1 MKILHI
7 GKYYPPY
14 LGGMEKVTFD
24 LVKGL
29 NEKGIQTDVLCFNTK
44 NQTQIEQKKYKIIR
58 AAVFVTLFSTPFSLA
73 IYKQLKKIHKEYDL
87 IHLRLPNPTAT
98 LALQM
103 LGYKSKLVLHWH
115 LDIVKQKLLKVFYK
129 PFQNS
134 LLKSADAIIVTSQTY
149 LDHSRDLEKHVHKC
163 VVIPIGINQ
172 DHLRENPAF
181 REKLENQYVGKK
193 LVFSMGRLI
202 YYKGFE
208 YLIEA
213 AKYLNEGYKIVI
225 GGKGPLEKKLRE
237 TIDSNNLGKKVE
249 LIGKIPQEELW
260 EYYRRADVFCLP
272 SVQRSEAFGIV
283 LVEAMS
289 AGCPLVTTKIGSGTS
304 WINQEGVTGFAVS
317 PRNPKKLA
325 EAIENI
331 AGNEE
336 LTTAFS
342 KNAIQRYNTEF
353 RLPFMID
360 RTVDLYKKLLKK
372 DFHKFANSGKNT
384 NNTTQSFFGSK
395 SH

>member
-1 MKILHI
+1 M
-7 GKYYPPY
+7 
-14 LGGMEKVTFD
+14 
-24 LVKGL
+24 
-29 NEKGIQTDVLCFNTK
+29 
-44 NQTQIEQKKYKIIR
+44 
-58 AAVFVTLFSTPFSLA
+58 
-73 IYKQLKKIHKEYDL
+73 
-87 IHLRLPNPTAT
+87 
-98 LALQM
+98 
-103 LGYKSKLVLHWH
+103 
-115 LDIVKQKLLKVFYK
+115 
-129 PFQNS
+129 
-134 LLKSADAIIVTSQTY
+134 
-149 LDHSRDLEKHVHKC
+149 
-163 VVIPIGINQ
+163 
-172 DHLRENPAF
+172 
-181 REKLENQYVGKK
+181 
-193 LVFSMGRLI
+193 
-202 YYKGFE
+202 
-208 YLIEA
+208 IEA

>member
-1 MKILHI
+1 MRVLHI

-24 LVKGL
+24 LVEGL
-29 NEKGIQTDVLCFNTK
+29 NQKEVQTDVLCFNTE
-44 NQTQIEQKKYKIIR
+44 NQTKIEEDKYKIIR
-58 AAVFVTLFSTPFSLA
+58 ISVFATLFSTPFSFS
-73 IYKQLKKIHKEYDL
+73 IFSQLKKIHRKYDL
-87 IHLRLPNPTAT
+87 VHLHLPNPTAA
-98 LALQM
+98 LALQA
-103 LGYKSKLVLHWH
+103 LNYKGQLVLHWH
-115 LDIVKQKLLKVFYK
+115 LDIVKQKLLKVFLK
-129 PFQNS
+129 PFQTA
-134 LLKSADAIIVTSQTY
+134 LLKRADAIIVTSQTY
-149 LDHSRDLEKHVHKC
+149 LDHSLDLKNHAEKC
-163 VVIPIGINQ
+163 VAIPIGINQ

-272 SVQRSEAFGIV
+272 SIERSEAFGIV
-283 LVEAMS
+283 LLEAMS
-289 AGCPLVTTKIGSGTS
+289 AGCPVVSTEIGSGTS
-304 WINQEGVTGFAVS
+304 WINQDGITGLVIP
-317 PRNPKKLA
+317 PRNSKKMALA
-325 EAIENI
+325 ITNILENK
-331 AGNEE
+331 E
-336 LTTAFS
+336 LTVDFS
-342 KNAIQRYNTEF
+342 KNALARYHAEF
-353 RLPFMID
+353 KLSLMID
-360 RTVDLYKKLLKK
+360 RTVDLYKRLM
-372 DFHKFANSGKNT
+372 GKRIL
-384 NNTTQSFFGSK
+384 
-395 SH
+395 